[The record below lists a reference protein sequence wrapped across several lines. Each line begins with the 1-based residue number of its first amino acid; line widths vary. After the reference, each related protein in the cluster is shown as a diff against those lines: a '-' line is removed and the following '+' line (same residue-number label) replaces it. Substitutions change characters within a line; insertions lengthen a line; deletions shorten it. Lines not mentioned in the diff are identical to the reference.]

1 LAIVSAV
8 ILSSKVTIK
17 IARTYF
23 ARLLVITGKL
33 NNAASTRFLSTQY
46 NYPNTHE

>member
-1 LAIVSAV
+1 VSAV

-23 ARLLVITGKL
+23 ARLL
-33 NNAASTRFLSTQY
+33 RDY
-46 NYPNTHE
+46 W